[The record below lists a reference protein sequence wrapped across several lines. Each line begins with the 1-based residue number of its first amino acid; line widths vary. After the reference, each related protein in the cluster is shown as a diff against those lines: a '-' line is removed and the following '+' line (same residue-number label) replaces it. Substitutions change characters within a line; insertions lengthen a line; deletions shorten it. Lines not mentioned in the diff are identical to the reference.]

1 MLAWIVGCVVTNVIA
16 LFPCS
21 SSTKS
26 ETDESRPCAALEEED
41 GENDA
46 EAETKA
52 GADDHG
58 GEAAIPLEFMVSHL
72 FLTCEL

>member
-1 MLAWIVGCVVTNVIA
+1 MTDVIA
-16 LFPCS
+16 LFPRS
-21 SSTKS
+21 SGPES
-26 ETDESRPCAALEEED
+26 ETDESRPRAALEEED

-58 GEAAIPLEFMVSHL
+58 GEAAIPLEFIVSHL